1 MITAML
7 LPSIVCSQDP
17 ILIVTSRRPAA
28 VVVARP
34 PSTNDWRRQQA
45 VARRFDNLSSSNNL
59 LLQLQHAPGVR
70 RPACPCCDPESVS
83 NIVDS
88 MMML

>member
-1 MITAML
+1 ML
-7 LPSIVCSQDP
+7 TRPNQ
-17 ILIVTSRRPAA
+17 IVTSRRPAA
-28 VVVARP
+28 IVVPRP

-45 VARRFDNLSSSNNL
+45 TARRFDGLSSSNL

-70 RPACPCCDPESVS
+70 RPACPCCDPDSVS
-83 NIVDS
+83 NVVDS